1 MYTKGLVLTYKVA
14 IENGSAGYWPTML
27 NLAMVLVAL
36 IGLGAFMDAFWVD
49 AGLVQNVIRIVN
61 FIHIVMLCL
70 LPTAC
75 CEAYEI
81 ARNELMSDK

>member
-1 MYTKGLVLTYKVA
+1 MHTNGLVLAYKVA
-14 IENGSAGYWPTML
+14 IKNGSAGYWTTML

-36 IGLGAFMDAFWVD
+36 IGLGTGIDAFLVD
-49 AGLVQNVIRIVN
+49 VGLVQDVIRIIN
-61 FIHIVMLCL
+61 FFLVVMLCL

-81 ARNELMSDK
+81 ASNELMSDQ